1 MEPEILTRGQMGAI
15 FYIYSLSTTLIC
27 FLVID
32 LCYIHNRCIIF
43 HKNGIFNAKFIFNK
57 GSSRAKI
64 YSVFK
69 YANFGSLTAPEAF
82 IMLFCNGIPFQR
94 VIPMLYH
101 TIKLKYPSGAK
112 WEPFLHIFAV
122 YVKSGSKTT
131 PNSIPAYLD
140 ATGSSI
146 RL

>member
-1 MEPEILTRGQMGAI
+1 MV
-15 FYIYSLSTTLIC
+15 Y
-27 FLVID
+27 
-32 LCYIHNRCIIF
+32 
-43 HKNGIFNAKFIFNK
+43 NAKFIVK
-57 GSSRAKI
+57 GSSRAKF

-69 YANFGSLTAPEAF
+69 YVNFGSLTAPEAF
-82 IMLFCNGIPFQR
+82 IMLFGTGIPLQR
-94 VIPMLYH
+94 VIPMLYLYH
-101 TIKLKYPSGAK
+101 IIKLKYPSGVK

>member
-1 MEPEILTRGQMGAI
+1 MVYL
-15 FYIYSLSTTLIC
+15 
-27 FLVID
+27 
-32 LCYIHNRCIIF
+32 
-43 HKNGIFNAKFIFNK
+43 NAKFIVK

-69 YANFGSLTAPEAF
+69 YVNFGSLTAPKAF
-82 IMLFCNGIPFQR
+82 IMLFGNGMPLQR
-94 VIPMLYH
+94 VVPMLYH
-101 TIKLKYPSGAK
+101 IIKLKYPSGAK

-122 YVKSGSKTT
+122 YVKSGSKST

-146 RL
+146 RLKKNI